1 MEHTKDL
8 QEVIDDIHE
17 RNRSVEYD
25 TDRED
30 AYYKKMEK
38 LYNAYVDENDEITKK
53 YKIRTYFLVGAIV
66 SVYVGFFVW
75 KVVS

>member
-1 MEHTKDL
+1 MANTKDL

-17 RNRSVEYD
+17 RNRNDEYD
-25 TDRED
+25 TDREE

-53 YKIRTYFLVGAIV
+53 
-66 SVYVGFFVW
+66 
-75 KVVS
+75 

>member
-1 MEHTKDL
+1 MANTKDL

-17 RNRSVEYD
+17 RNRNVEYD
-25 TDRED
+25 TDREE

-53 YKIRTYFLVGAIV
+53 YKIRSFIFLGLLFTTYIA
-66 SVYVGFFVW
+66 FFVW
-75 KVVS
+75 RAAF

>member
-1 MEHTKDL
+1 MANTKDL

-17 RNRSVEYD
+17 RNRNVEYD
-25 TDRED
+25 TDREE

-53 YKIRTYFLVGAIV
+53 YKIRTYFLLGAIV
-66 SVYVGFFVW
+66 SVYIGFFVC
-75 KVVS
+75 KAMT

>member
-1 MEHTKDL
+1 MANTKDL

-17 RNRSVEYD
+17 RNRNVEYD
-25 TDRED
+25 TDREE

-53 YKIRTYFLVGAIV
+53 YKIRTYFLLGAIV
-66 SVYVGFFVW
+66 SVYIGFFVW
-75 KVVS
+75 KATT

>member
-1 MEHTKDL
+1 MANTKDL

-17 RNRSVEYD
+17 RNRNVDYD
-25 TDRED
+25 TDREE

-53 YKIRTYFLVGAIV
+53 YKIRTYFLLGAIV
-66 SVYVGFFVW
+66 SVYIGFFVW
-75 KVVS
+75 KAMT

>member
-1 MEHTKDL
+1 MANTKDL

-17 RNRSVEYD
+17 RNRNVEYD

-53 YKIRTYFLVGAIV
+53 YKIRTYFLLGAIV
-66 SVYVGFFVW
+66 SVYIGFFVW
-75 KVVS
+75 KAMT